1 MKLLCEKNFVL
12 LEVVLATIILEIV
25 PNSWNQQ
32 GTIRVLIKWRN
43 DVY

>member
-25 PNSWNQQ
+25 PNTARHNQ
-32 GTIRVLIKWRN
+32 GV
-43 DVY
+43 D